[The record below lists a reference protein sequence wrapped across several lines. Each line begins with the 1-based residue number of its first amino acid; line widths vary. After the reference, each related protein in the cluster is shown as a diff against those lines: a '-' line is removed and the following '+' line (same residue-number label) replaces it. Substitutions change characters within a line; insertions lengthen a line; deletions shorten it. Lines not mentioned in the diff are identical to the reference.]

1 MQIIKATSKIKV
13 RTAKME
19 PRYTLTISSVG
30 QITIPRSVRKL
41 LGLEK
46 GARLD
51 LEVNEKKQT
60 FTLKKQPTFDDVMA
74 EIDQINSQYP
84 KVEIDPKYK
93 NMSVGEMSLELT
105 KNLKGDT
112 WV

>member
-1 MQIIKATSKIKV
+1 
-13 RTAKME
+13 ME
-19 PRYTLTISSVG
+19 PRQTLTISSVG

-46 GARLD
+46 GAKLD
-51 LEVNEKKQT
+51 IEVDRKSKSI
-60 FTLKKQPTFDDVMA
+60 TLKKQPTFDEIMA
-74 EIDQINSQYP
+74 DIDRINSQYP

-93 NMSVGEMSLELT
+93 NMSVGEMSLELA
-105 KNLKGDT
+105 KDIKGDT